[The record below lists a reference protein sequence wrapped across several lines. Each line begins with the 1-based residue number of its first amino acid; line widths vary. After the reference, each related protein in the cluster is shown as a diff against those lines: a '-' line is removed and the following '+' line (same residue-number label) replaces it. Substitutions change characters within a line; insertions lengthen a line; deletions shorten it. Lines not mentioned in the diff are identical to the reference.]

1 MDQNYQLPSSSA
13 DSQSEP
19 AIKLEKEKALLEN
32 RQIVM
37 KKKCSKETNL
47 KGTSLFLLTFENG
60 SDLEK
65 NPNSEL

>member
-1 MDQNYQLPSSSA
+1 
-13 DSQSEP
+13 
-19 AIKLEKEKALLEN
+19 
-32 RQIVM
+32 M